1 MISLIWILLIVYC
14 VIFKKK
20 LLYDLYILLI
30 LGIPYNTKLYEIIG
44 LRFKGVS
51 ICDLILGVLFLIT
64 LLRIISEK
72 GMTLHTFDIIIV
84 TFFMVFIIGV
94 LLGKINNNLFFKSE
108 CLMYIRLFLT
118 YLVYRVHFTDK
129 IVLKK
134 SIQLVIYSVVIYSLF
149 CIIIYYK
156 RDIILPIIYSDNL
169 KEWWGATRIAFSNA
183 SIILF
188 LPLFLNNSVE
198 KSRIKRVIM
207 FILMVIIIILS
218 QSRALMLGIA
228 FIYFCKI
235 IFRFLNKRSFIY
247 LVILSISFYLG
258 LAAFFA
264 NMDNIQKYMLNSRYE
279 VIQRL
284 SKLLDDDYKENNV
297 RYITNSYYMNEIKG
311 NKMGMGIGK
320 DMNLF
325 DSNRDYASNGIFI
338 DNLPITLMYKFGWV
352 VVFPIIWAMLYL
364 LKYIYLKLRTSLKV
378 KLDILCTGIC
388 SFLICGVINAQV
400 IYSLPVS
407 TFIIL
412 AVLMLLKIE
421 NKHYK

>member
-14 VIFKKK
+14 IIFKKK

-30 LGIPYNTKLYEIIG
+30 LGVPYNTKLYEIIG
-44 LRFKGVS
+44 LRIKGVS
-51 ICDLILGVLFLIT
+51 ISDLVLGVLFLIT

-72 GMTLHTFDIIIV
+72 RMTLHTFDIIIV
-84 TFFMVFIIGV
+84 TFFIVFIIGV
-94 LLGKINNNLFFKSE
+94 LLGKIYNNLFFKSE

-134 SIQLVIYSVVIYSLF
+134 FIRLVIYSVVIYSLF
-149 CIIIYYK
+149 CIIIYYR

-169 KEWWGATRIAFSNA
+169 KGWWGATRIAFSNA

-188 LPLFLNNSVE
+188 LPLLLNNSVE
-198 KSRIKRVIM
+198 KSKVKRVIM

-218 QSRALMLGIA
+218 QSRALILGIA

-235 IFRFLNKRSFIY
+235 IFRLLNKRNFIY
-247 LVILSISFYLG
+247 LLILSISFYLG
-258 LAAFFA
+258 LVVFFA
-264 NMDNIQKYMLNSRYE
+264 NIDNVQEYMLNSRYE

-284 SKLLDDDYKENNV
+284 STLLEDDYKENSV
-297 RYITNSYYMNEIKG
+297 RYVTNNYYMNEIKN
-311 NKMGMGIGK
+311 NKIGMGLGK

-325 DSNRDYASNGIFI
+325 DSNRDHASNGIFI
-338 DNLPITLMYKFGWV
+338 DNLLITLMYKFGWMV
-352 VVFPIIWAMLYL
+352 VVPIIWAMIYL
-364 LKYIYLKLRTSLKV
+364 LKYIYLKLRMSLQV

-407 TFIIL
+407 TFIIV
-412 AVLMLLKIE
+412 AVLILLNIE
-421 NKHYK
+421 KQKL